1 MMIDNGQID
10 EDHKQ
15 LLAIAN
21 RVLAMDHPNREA
33 EELRQAIRELYEY
46 VKYHF
51 KNEEAFMREL
61 NYPDLDSH
69 HEKHRQIIKEMNY
82 TLSHAHHM
90 RDILNNFRE
99 LVNVWV
105 IDHIRKEDR
114 KIRKF
119 IQKQN

>member
-51 KNEEAFMREL
+51 KNEEAFMRDVNE
-61 NYPDLDSH
+61 PDLDSH
-69 HEKHRQIIKEMNY
+69 HEKHRQIIKEMN
-82 TLSHAHHM
+82 
-90 RDILNNFRE
+90 
-99 LVNVWV
+99 
-105 IDHIRKEDR
+105 
-114 KIRKF
+114 
-119 IQKQN
+119 